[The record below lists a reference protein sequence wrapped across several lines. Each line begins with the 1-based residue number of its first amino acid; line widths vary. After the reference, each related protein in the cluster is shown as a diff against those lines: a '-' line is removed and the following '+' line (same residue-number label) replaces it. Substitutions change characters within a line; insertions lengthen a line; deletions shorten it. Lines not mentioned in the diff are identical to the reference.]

1 MPRVFRLWLPVLV
14 LVSVLIQS
22 MAPILP
28 GAEAFNAEVA
38 VFAEEGDFAESDA
51 DPAKDVSEDED
62 DTKTLYHNSIE
73 LLSGQFRDSAS
84 WLNSLFGQHSPKS
97 FVPPPRG

>member
-1 MPRVFRLWLPVLV
+1 VLV
-14 LVSVLIQS
+14 LVSVLLQS

-28 GAEAFNAEVA
+28 GTEAFNGEVA
-38 VFAEEGDFAESDA
+38 AFVEEGDFTESDA

-62 DTKTLYHNSIE
+62 DTKTLYQNSIE
-73 LLSGQFRDSAS
+73 LLSGQSRDSAS
-84 WLNSLFGQHSPKS
+84 WLNSLFDQHSPKS